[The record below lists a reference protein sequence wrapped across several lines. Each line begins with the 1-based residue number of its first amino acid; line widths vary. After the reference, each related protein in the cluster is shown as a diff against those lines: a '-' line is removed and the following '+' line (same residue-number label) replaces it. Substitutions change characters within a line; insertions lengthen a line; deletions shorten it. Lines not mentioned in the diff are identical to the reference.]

1 MEGGVEKIEV
11 DLLVFVLVV
20 VVVIVIALV
29 SRVESFLRVVVGDV
43 AVVVVVVADEKS
55 KHIHHS

>member
-1 MEGGVEKIEV
+1 M
-11 DLLVFVLVV
+11 FVLVV

-55 KHIHHS
+55 KHIHRS